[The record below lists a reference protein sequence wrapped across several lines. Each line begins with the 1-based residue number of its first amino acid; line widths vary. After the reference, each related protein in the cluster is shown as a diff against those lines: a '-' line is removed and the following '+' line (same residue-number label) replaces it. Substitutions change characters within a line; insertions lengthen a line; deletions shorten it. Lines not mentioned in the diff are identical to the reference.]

1 MPVSFLNKFVI
12 FSWCLF
18 LFFPQRIDSLKGQK
32 IKINF
37 NLEIL
42 FYTVSIGKLQ
52 ELISLKMFWHFFHRN
67 HFFSV
72 FFRRVLIFS
81 LKILYCIYI
90 VVLISEA
97 YSETYQTSK
106 LEFFLL
112 KYLTAWS
119 CYFCKKLH
127 LRCLTGFCTLLWIL

>member
-12 FSWCLF
+12 FSRCLF

-32 IKINF
+32 IKISF

-42 FYTVSIGKLQ
+42 FDTVSIGKLQ
-52 ELISLKMFWHFFHRN
+52 ELISLKMFRHFFHRN
-67 HFFSV
+67 NFFSV

-81 LKILYCIYI
+81 LKTLYCIYI

-97 YSETYQTSK
+97 YSETYQTSN
-106 LEFFLL
+106 LEFFFAKIVNSL
-112 KYLTAWS
+112 KMLFLQETPS
-119 CYFCKKLH
+119 
-127 LRCLTGFCTLLWIL
+127 